1 LQGTKPC
8 MKPGLFKV
16 NLGIAFSSIAG
27 QLLRTVLTIIIIAIG
42 ITALVGILTSI
53 DAMKQAINSNFSMM
67 GANTFAIR
75 NRDVNIRIG
84 HNGKRPKVYRNIS
97 YEEAEAFAQQFNFP
111 ADVSVTN
118 DASDIATLKYENEK
132 TDPNIEVDGTDQNFI
147 ATSGYQLSKGRN
159 FSPEEVKDG
168 RRVIIIGQDIAKNL
182 FKKQEDPLDKVI
194 TIGEA
199 GDYRI
204 IGVLQ
209 SKGNSFGFGG
219 DRVALL
225 PIEVVRSYSHL
236 IDVGDMT
243 FTISVMV
250 HNPSLID
257 AAVNEAKGTFRVIRR
272 DKIGDDEDFGILK
285 SDDLSN
291 VLISKMSTLTIGAT
305 VIGIITLLGAAIGLM
320 NIMLVSVTERTMEIG
335 IRKSMGATKGIIRN
349 QFLIEAIVISQ
360 MGGLLGIILGL
371 IIGNIMA
378 FFFGIGFIVPWL
390 WIMAAVVICLIVGV
404 ASGLYPAVKASRL
417 DPIEALRYE

>member
-1 LQGTKPC
+1 

-16 NLGIAFSSIAG
+16 NVGIALSSIKG
-27 QLLRTVLTIIIIAIG
+27 QLLRTILTIIIIAIG
-42 ITALVGILTSI
+42 IMALVGILTSI

-75 NRDVNIRIG
+75 NHDTNIRIG
-84 HNGKRPKVYRNIS
+84 HKGKKAKVYRNIS
-97 YEEAEAFAQQFNFP
+97 FDEAEAFAEQYTFP
-111 ADVSVTN
+111 ADVCITN

-147 ATSGYQLSKGRN
+147 VTSGYLLSEGRN
-159 FSPEEVKDG
+159 FSSDEVKEG
-168 RRVIIIGQDIAKNL
+168 RRVIIIGQDIAKSL
-182 FKKQEDPLDKVI
+182 FKKHEDPISKVVS
-194 TIGEA
+194 IGDA
-199 GDYRI
+199 GEYKV

-225 PIEVVRSYSHL
+225 PIPVVRSYSHL
-236 IDVGDMT
+236 IGSDMT
-243 FTISVMV
+243 FTISVLV
-250 HNPSLID
+250 HNPNLID
-257 AAVNEAKGTFRVIRR
+257 AAISEAKGTFRVIRK
-272 DKIGDDEDFGILK
+272 DKIGEEEDFGILK

-305 VIGIITLLGAAIGLM
+305 VIGLITLLGAAIGLM

-360 MGGLLGIILGL
+360 LGGAFGILLGL
-371 IIGNIMA
+371 IIGNLIA
-378 FFFGIGFIVPWL
+378 LQFGIGFIVPWL
-390 WIMAAVVICLIVGV
+390 WIGSAVGICLVVGII
-404 ASGLYPAVKASRL
+404 SGIYPAIKASRL

>member
-1 LQGTKPC
+1 

-27 QLLRTVLTIIIIAIG
+27 QLLRTVLTILIIAVG
-42 ITALVGILTSI
+42 IAALVAILTSI

-97 YEEAEAFAQQFNFP
+97 YEEAEAFAQQFTFP

-118 DASDIATLKYENEK
+118 DASDIATLKYDNEK

-147 ATSGYQLSKGRN
+147 ATSGYQLSAGRN

-168 RRVIIIGQDIAKNL
+168 RRVIIIGQDIAKSL
-182 FKKQEDPLDKVI
+182 FKKHEDPIDKVV

-250 HNPSLID
+250 HNPNLID
-257 AAVNEAKGTFRVIRR
+257 AAISEAKGTFRVIRR
-272 DKIGDDEDFGILK
+272 DKIGEDEDFGILK

-291 VLISKMSTLTIGAT
+291 VLISKMSTLSIGAT

-335 IRKSMGATKGIIRN
+335 IRKSLGATKNIIRA

-360 MGGLLGIILGL
+360 MGGLLGIILGM
-371 IIGNIMA
+371 IFGNLAAIT
-378 FFFGIGFIVPWL
+378 FGIGFIVPWL
-390 WIMAAVVICLIVGV
+390 WIGAAVCICLIVGV

>member
-1 LQGTKPC
+1 
-8 MKPGLFKV
+8 MKSGLFKT

-27 QLLRTVLTIIIIAIG
+27 QLLRTILTIIIIAIG

-75 NRDVNIRIG
+75 NRDANIRIG
-84 HNGKRPKVYRNIS
+84 HKGKRPKVYRNIS
-97 YEEAEAFAQQFNFP
+97 YEEATAFAQQFTFP
-111 ADVSVTN
+111 ADVSITN
-118 DASDIATLKYENEK
+118 DASDIATLKYQNEK
-132 TDPNIEVDGTDQNFI
+132 TDPNIEIDGTDQNFI
-147 ATSGYQLSKGRN
+147 STSGYQLSEGRN
-159 FSPEEVKDG
+159 FSPEEISDG
-168 RRVIIIGQDIAKNL
+168 RRVIIVGQDIVKSL
-182 FKKQEDPLDKVI
+182 FKNHEDPIDKLI
-194 TIGEA
+194 TIGEV
-199 GDYRI
+199 GEYRI

-225 PIEVVRSYSHL
+225 PIQIVRSYSHL

-243 FTISVMV
+243 FTISVFV
-250 HNPSLID
+250 HNPNLID
-257 AAVNEAKGTFRVIRR
+257 AAISEAKGTFRVIRR

-291 VLISKMSTLTIGAT
+291 VLISKMSTLTLGAT
-305 VIGIITLLGAAIGLM
+305 VIGLITLLGAAIGLM

-335 IRKSMGATKGIIRN
+335 IRKSMGANRAIIRN

-360 MGGLLGIILGL
+360 MGGLLGILLGL
-371 IIGNIMA
+371 VIGNIMA

-390 WIMAAVVICLIVGV
+390 WIISAVAICLIVGV
-404 ASGLYPAVKASRL
+404 ASGLYPAIKASRL

>member
-1 LQGTKPC
+1 
-8 MKPGLFKV
+8 M
-16 NLGIAFSSIAG
+16 NIGIAFSSIKG
-27 QLLRTVLTIIIIAIG
+27 QLLRTILTIIIIAIG

-53 DAMKQAINSNFSMM
+53 TAMKQAINSNFSSM

-75 NRDVNIRIG
+75 NRGSNIQIG
-84 HNGKRPKVYRNIS
+84 SKGKRPKVYRNIS
-97 YEEAEAFAQQFNFP
+97 YDEAETFAEQYTFP

-118 DASDIATLKYENEK
+118 DASDIATLEYQTEK

-147 ATSGYQLSKGRN
+147 VTSGYQLSAGRN

-168 RRVIIIGQDIAKNL
+168 RRVIIIGQDVANSL
-182 FKKQEDPLDKVI
+182 FKKQEDPIGKLVS
-194 TIGEA
+194 IGEA
-199 GDYRI
+199 GEYKV

-225 PIEVVRSYSHL
+225 PIQVVRSYSHL
-236 IDVGDMT
+236 IDASDMT
-243 FTISVMV
+243 FTISVLV
-250 HNPSLID
+250 HNPNLID
-257 AAVNEAKGTFRVIRR
+257 AAVSEAKGTFRIIRK
-272 DKIGDDEDFGILK
+272 DKIGDDEDFAVMK

-291 VLISKMSTLTIGAT
+291 VLISKMATLSIGAT
-305 VIGIITLLGAAIGLM
+305 VIGLITLLGAAIGLM

-335 IRKSMGATKGIIRN
+335 IRKSMGANKKIIRN

-371 IIGNIMA
+371 VIGNVMA
-378 FFFGIGFIVPWL
+378 FFFGIGFIVPWV
-390 WIMAAVVICLIVGV
+390 WIIAAVAICLVVGV
-404 ASGLYPAVKASRL
+404 ISGIYPAIKASRL